1 MNEGKK
7 FRVYPTKEQIKT
19 LSQWIGHQRFIYNS
33 KVGEDRYFRKF
44 KNKSLSLIGEDV
56 PCDQKYN
63 QSISADTNLLED
75 VLSQIRN
82 ASTDR
87 CRRIRDFSKSFRAGL
102 LSKRSMAL
110 NLLKLFYRNET
121 RHSYSFSTRARYSSI
136 LGITISQRM

>member
-7 FRVYPTKEQIKT
+7 FRVYPPKE
-19 LSQWIGHQRFIYNS
+19 QRFIYNS
-33 KVGEDRYFRKF
+33 KVGEVRYFRKF